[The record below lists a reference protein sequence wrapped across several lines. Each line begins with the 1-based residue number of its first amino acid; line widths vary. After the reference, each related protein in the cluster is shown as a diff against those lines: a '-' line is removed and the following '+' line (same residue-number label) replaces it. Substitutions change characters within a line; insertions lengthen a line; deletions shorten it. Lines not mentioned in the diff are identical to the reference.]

1 MIELNNYQFL
11 QYNININIDQNQNTI
26 IYSPNSNVLKKLALE
41 MAGINKSEGIK
52 YNGNDVY
59 DNKAYF
65 ENRIYIDCNTK
76 YLNTLLARNVQET
89 MENSYNI
96 IIDTNKF
103 TSLVKKL
110 QIRSCGELNNDYKF
124 TKEGIALSDI
134 TLALS
139 IYRYHLLFTPLE
151 NITNEQHLNNVKEE
165 IKNMYN
171 LMFSTNLAN
180 YKNISDSIIVL
191 GFKKV
196 FYLQDD
202 SIIYIIKKIEERII
216 NELNLTN
223 NIIYKSNKST
233 LCILDN
239 KISLEIIKKLNT
251 LGKLEKEKIIN
262 IDSIINGD
270 KYEAEN

>member
-26 IYSPNSNVLKKLALE
+26 IYTPNSNVLKKLALE
-41 MAGINKSEGIK
+41 IAGINKSEGIK
-52 YNGNDVY
+52 YKEDNVY

-65 ENRIYIDCNTK
+65 ENRIYIDCNIK
-76 YLNTLLARNVQET
+76 YLNTLLARNVQMT

-103 TSLVKKL
+103 SSLVKKL
-110 QIRSCGELNNDYKF
+110 QIRSCGKLNNDYTF

-165 IKNMYN
+165 MKNMNN
-171 LMFSTNLAN
+171 LIFSINLTK

-196 FYLQDD
+196 FYLQED
-202 SIIYIIKKIEERII
+202 SIIYIVKNIKEEIIE
-216 NELNLTN
+216 ELNLTN

-239 KISLEIIKKLNT
+239 KLSLDMIKKLNS
-251 LGKLEKEKIIN
+251 LGKVIKEKIIN
-262 IDSIINGD
+262 IDNIINGD
-270 KYEAEN
+270 NYEN